1 MITII
6 VEKDNGVYTRELNRF
21 KRKGIKYYLFLLKCK
36 ILNRKLEILD
46 ERRIKGKSKRVR
58 KTNKTKR

>member
-6 VEKDNGVYTRELNRF
+6 VEIDNGIYKKELNRF

-46 ERRIKGKSKRVR
+46 ERRIKS
-58 KTNKTKR
+58 KTKRTGKRK